1 MKDLVL
7 YSSQLEAF
15 GFTPLTNPVITNP
28 NTSSTF
34 WESVDSYIDNNRPAY
49 QVTGRPPVAPV
60 TNGHRA
66 QVYLNSRRQL
76 DKYNLEIR
84 PQEIIESSAP
94 LLMPPYDFS
103 PWGFDVHNWSVYS
116 ATIDSIA

>member
-7 YSSQLEAF
+7 YSSQFEAL
-15 GFTPLTNPVITNP
+15 GFQSPLTDAVSTNP
-28 NTSSTF
+28 NTGGNF
-34 WESVDSYIDNNRPAY
+34 WEPIDSYIENNRSAY

-66 QVYLNSRRQL
+66 QVNHNSRRQL

-103 PWGFDVHNWSVYS
+103 P
-116 ATIDSIA
+116 